1 MGEVD
6 EDGCEIESRHG
17 HGSGPGGAR
26 SKRTFFAL
34 PGALERKMTVRP
46 SLGMGL
52 PPPENFDEAGS
63 VREGGSLSTYG
74 GDTDMLGV
82 ASEREERAS
91 GNASDGGEWN
101 EGTD

>member
-52 PPPENFDEAGS
+52 PQNMHFDEGS
-63 VREGGSLSTYG
+63 VKDGGSLSTYG
-74 GDTDMLGV
+74 GDTEMMGV
-82 ASEREERAS
+82 PSEREERAS